1 MKGLKMFGAVLA
13 LVYSVNLVFGLPL
26 ENTESIVDIST
37 ENNSTNNTH
46 KEL

>member
-1 MKGLKMFGAVLA
+1 MFGAVLA
-13 LVYSVNLVFGLPL
+13 LVYSVNLVFGLPVD
-26 ENTESIVDIST
+26 NTESVVDISSA